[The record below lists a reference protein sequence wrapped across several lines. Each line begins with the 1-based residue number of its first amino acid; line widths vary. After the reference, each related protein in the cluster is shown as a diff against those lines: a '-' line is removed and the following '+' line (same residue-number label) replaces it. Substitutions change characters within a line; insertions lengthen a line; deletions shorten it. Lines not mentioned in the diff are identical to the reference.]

1 MVLTDS
7 KMKKLVFMLSWVI
20 YEILGFLRAKKGVPP
35 KKIFLPKI
43 CNDSQRM
50 KKKTFP
56 RLKTE
61 KLAISPHRRIRGT
74 RVLKGAGMT
83 ILP

>member
-7 KMKKLVFMLSWVI
+7 KMKILVYTLSWVI

-50 KKKTFP
+50 KKKRFQD
-56 RLKTE
+56 
-61 KLAISPHRRIRGT
+61 
-74 RVLKGAGMT
+74 
-83 ILP
+83 